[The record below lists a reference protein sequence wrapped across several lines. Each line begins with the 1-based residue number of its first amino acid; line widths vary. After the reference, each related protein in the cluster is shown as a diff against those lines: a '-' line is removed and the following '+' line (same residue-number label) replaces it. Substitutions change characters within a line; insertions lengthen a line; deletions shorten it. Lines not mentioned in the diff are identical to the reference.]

1 VNLFKQDGI
10 MSKYS
15 SWLRLSFE
23 SVALA
28 NRLRG
33 RSLCGP
39 AMSRPGAGQRAGRQ
53 FDKPLPRHHRADRI
67 RAGLYG
73 AARRALQLGR
83 RFVRPGRRVRLPGR
97 VLV

>member
-1 VNLFKQDGI
+1 

-23 SVALA
+23 SVSLA

-33 RSLCGP
+33 RSVCGS
-39 AMSRPGAGQRAGRQ
+39 AMSPLYIAGRNDAQ
-53 FDKPLPRHHRADRI
+53 FVVSVLRYLRSDRI
-67 RAGLYG
+67 RSGLYG
-73 AARRALQLGR
+73 AVRRTLQLGR

>member
-1 VNLFKQDGI
+1 
-10 MSKYS
+10 MSGYS

-39 AMSRPGAGQRAGRQ
+39 AMSRISVGQRGSRQ
-53 FDKPLPRHHRADRI
+53 VDGPLLRHYRADRI
-67 RAGLYG
+67 RAGFYG
-73 AARRALQLGR
+73 TVRRALQLGR